1 MVVADPGIHMGNT
14 LLSRESGERLT
25 STARAV
31 LGDSLRSVTY
41 FTRTEFDQVYLR
53 SDLERDADMDSFI
66 GHEWQAFQMTQDTY
80 GESELGDYQ
89 YTIRTFENGFLI
101 RVATEDEGVFVT
113 TDGLTLR
120 DFDDVATAL
129 RETLK
134 TWREPT

>member
-1 MVVADPGIHMGNT
+1 MGNT
-14 LLSRESGERLT
+14 LLSEEAGERLSGT
-25 STARAV
+25 SRAV

-41 FTRTEFDQVYLR
+41 FTRTEYDQVYLR
-53 SDLERDADMDSFI
+53 SDLERDADLDTFI
-66 GHEWQAFQMTQDTY
+66 GHEWQAFTIIQDSY
-80 GESELGDYQ
+80 GESELGEYE
-89 YTIRTFENGFLI
+89 YTIRKFENGFLI

-134 TWREPT
+134 TWREPV